1 MAIYTRLQWTI
12 LDLNE
17 VNSFIARLDCY
28 AATGYSSALEA
39 NTRQAKDRSN
49 SSYRPVRQAWI
60 LKMSR
65 HLFHIFTVIT
75 IKKKHA
81 YTNSQMC
88 IYVCRT
94 KKSLQYYQYSN
105 TRYLFS
111 IHIIYHI
118 ALLHACASSE
128 VFTQNI
134 ENTYQMIGMCNLNI
148 LCIYIYTILYMNQM
162 AWICLNYDL
171 DSCAAVTHHKA
182 LLRIKGR
189 WQWGI
194 VIKFLGMDSF

>member
-17 VNSFIARLDCY
+17 VNSSIARLDCY

-49 SSYRPVRQAWI
+49 SSYRPARQAWI

-94 KKSLQYYQYSN
+94 KKVFNITN
-105 TRYLFS
+105 TPILGIYLAYISYIILLFCMLVPAVKCS
-111 IHIIYHI
+111 HKISKIHI
-118 ALLHACASSE
+118 
-128 VFTQNI
+128 
-134 ENTYQMIGMCNLNI
+134 
-148 LCIYIYTILYMNQM
+148 
-162 AWICLNYDL
+162 
-171 DSCAAVTHHKA
+171 K
-182 LLRIKGR
+182 
-189 WQWGI
+189 
-194 VIKFLGMDSF
+194 

>member
-1 MAIYTRLQWTI
+1 MAIYTRLQWKI

-17 VNSFIARLDCY
+17 VNSSIARLDCY

-39 NTRQAKDRSN
+39 NTRQAKDSSN
-49 SSYRPVRQAWI
+49 SSYRPVRQALI

-94 KKSLQYYQYSN
+94 KKKSSILPILGI
-105 TRYLFS
+105 YLVYISYIILLFCMLVPAVKCS
-111 IHIIYHI
+111 HKISKIHI
-118 ALLHACASSE
+118 
-128 VFTQNI
+128 
-134 ENTYQMIGMCNLNI
+134 
-148 LCIYIYTILYMNQM
+148 
-162 AWICLNYDL
+162 
-171 DSCAAVTHHKA
+171 K
-182 LLRIKGR
+182 
-189 WQWGI
+189 
-194 VIKFLGMDSF
+194 